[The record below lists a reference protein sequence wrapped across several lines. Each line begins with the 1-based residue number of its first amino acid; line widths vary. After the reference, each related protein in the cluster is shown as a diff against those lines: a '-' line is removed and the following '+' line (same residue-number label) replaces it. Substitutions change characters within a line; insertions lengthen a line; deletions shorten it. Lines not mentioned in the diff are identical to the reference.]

1 MNDVKMYVVLPA
13 FSKSGGPE
21 LGHQLVYLYN
31 KNGINA
37 TIAYL
42 DSGKYENPVNPEFSV
57 YVNKWIAFENIPDEE
72 NIRVIL
78 PETCISLLK
87 KFKKAKRYIWWMSVD
102 NSYADIFSFK
112 TIKSFGWCWALKQL
126 CHGHIGFT
134 RTIKSA
140 DGHFYQSEYAR
151 LFLQK
156 KGLTNLYPLSDYIND
171 SFFEKP
177 FNIAAKEDIVLY
189 NPAKGYKF
197 TKKLIEKKP
206 QLKWVALKNLTTA
219 QVVDLLNKGKVYIDF
234 GHHPGKDRFPR
245 EAAISGCCIIT
256 GKRGS
261 AGNGID
267 IEISEKYKFDE
278 SEKNIDEI
286 LALIEDCLVNYENR
300 VADFSEYRFK
310 ISHEKEIFYKEA
322 LDIVKHIF

>member
-1 MNDVKMYVVLPA
+1 MKDIKVYLVLPA
-13 FSKSGGPE
+13 FVKSGGPE
-21 LGHQLVYLYN
+21 LGHQLIYIYN
-31 KNGINA
+31 KNGIDA
-37 TIAYL
+37 TVSYFNYEH
-42 DSGKYENPVNPEFSV
+42 YENPINPDFSV
-57 YVNKWIAFENIPDEE
+57 YVDKWIPFENIPDEE
-72 NIRVIL
+72 NVRVII
-78 PETCISLLK
+78 PESYVFFLK
-87 KFKKAKRYIWWMSVD
+87 NFKKAKKYIWWMSVD
-102 NSYADIFSFK
+102 NAFNTYFSFRNL
-112 TIKSFGWCWALKQL
+112 KSLGLLRFLRRVNRF
-126 CHGHIGFT
+126 HIGFT

-177 FNIAAKEDIVLY
+177 FSIAAKEDIVLY

-197 TKKLIEKKP
+197 TKKLIERRP

-245 EAAISGCCIIT
+245 EASISGCCIIT

-286 LALIEDCLVNYENR
+286 LALIEDCLVNYENL

-322 LDIVKHIF
+322 LDIVEHIF